1 MKNKI
6 LIKAVILLLV
16 FANFSSVFAFD
27 DCILSFENG
36 TDGWIRV
43 SNSGEINTEYA
54 DLQHKNA
61 LYVNSPGVLAK
72 YRLNLENP
80 VTADNMIYSLSY
92 DVMIPGIKSE
102 TTKQTVSVCGLGS
115 NSVMGFYG
123 LRIDNG
129 EVSYA
134 NGYNTTG
141 ISTAYSGGEA
151 LKISEG
157 VWHNLKTVYNRAS
170 GIFTYYV
177 DNAPLRTQK
186 GDILRVKAYEKIE
199 NYKITK
205 LELVSRNLSETDRIY
220 IDNITLKQEAKMPEY
235 TGVNVY
241 GARIFDDIGNEI
253 MPDKIKDEDNFNISF
268 DYTSDKNFFYAAAFY
283 KDGALKDILCAQTDM
298 KNNGF
303 ECRENI
309 KAENKYGA
317 DTLKLFVLESAES
330 LRPYKVRW
338 KKDEKSEIFV
348 SLDNTVIK
356 NESFFVS
363 GSELSV
369 ETHGGKN
376 GILLKPPVMDSDI
389 AVSQKKKYDSTL
401 GGPESAY
408 YINFDVCEESF
419 LNRAD
424 GLCLDAQVCYFDEGY
439 GAFTLEYDTISE
451 SLKEAEYVELN
462 DTKTWKVHT
471 FRLKNAHFTGKN
483 TDFRLATWGEIMRYS
498 NTGVV
503 FSSVKL
509 TNTKMKNQLDIK
521 ALSAHTGNIYYTG
534 ENMAFDIKISPGAFY
549 NYSKSLGEYDAVL
562 KYTILDENKNEVKTL
577 GEKTVSVKPN
587 RQISDT
593 VTFNVE
599 KYGIYY
605 LKTEIMCKKYDV
617 FGEKETEFSYVNSD
631 KTTVNYDF
639 GITGGQMIDGT
650 DKLAKNAGIGSMR
663 WVRNMRNVMS
673 LTYNDTSYTL
683 KEKGISAD
691 WKNWQNTLNSNGFDI
706 INTLLAQSM
715 PYSNQT
721 KNGYK
726 LHIPYGEDGRNLF
739 AQYCKYFA
747 QNVSS
752 KYYEIWN
759 EFDSPAGV
767 SYNMNGE
774 DYRNYGN
781 LLTAAADAIYACDKD
796 AEIISVVSGHKNTH
810 EKAIKRV
817 IELIDSGKAK
827 NTLDK
832 YFNIASAH
840 PYHWNDNPL
849 FAEYTDTGEMTDM
862 YKHMKEIRDLYDSYN
877 LENTRLYVT
886 EVAWSPHYTAYN
898 EYGAFPENKNIIADP
913 QKAIRKP
920 ITEKQQGSYLVQTY
934 VMMKKD
940 NLVEKFIP
948 YLFVRQTNVRVDR
961 DKNMGILKNY
971 KSYLEDVPL
980 AATNAYLAISNMNML
995 LANARYVSDFYFDD
1009 AKKTAVCYRYKQDS
1023 GNDIA
1028 VLWSAK
1034 EEGEA
1039 ASVNFGCNKITVYD
1053 EYGNA
1058 SEMTSGSGIYNF
1070 NLTQSTLYV
1079 CGNFSEFKKN

>member
-1 MKNKI
+1 MKNKVV
-6 LIKAVILLLV
+6 LKAIILLLILT
-16 FANFSSVFAFD
+16 NFISVLAFD
-27 DCILSFENG
+27 GCVLNFENG
-36 TDGWIRV
+36 TGDWTRV
-43 SNSGEINTEYA
+43 SSAGEMYTENV
-54 DLQHKNA
+54 DSVHKNA

-80 VTADNMIYSLSY
+80 VPADDKIYSLSY
-92 DVMIPGIKSE
+92 DIKIDE
-102 TTKQTVSVCGLGS
+102 IKNQTTKQTVSVYGLGS
-115 NSVMGFYG
+115 NNVMAFYG

-129 EVSYA
+129 EVSYP
-134 NGYNTTG
+134 NGYDTTA
-141 ISTAYSGGEA
+141 ISTAQSGGET
-151 LKISEG
+151 LKISQGE
-157 VWHNLKTVYNRAS
+157 WHNLKTVYNRAS

-177 DNAPLRTQK
+177 DNLPVRTQK
-186 GDILRVKAYEKIE
+186 GDVLRVKAYEKIE
-199 NYKITK
+199 NYKIAK
-205 LELVSRNLSETDRIY
+205 IELVSRNLSETDRIY
-220 IDNITLKQEAKMPEY
+220 IDNITIKEEAEIPEY

-241 GARIFDDIGNEI
+241 GARIYDGTGNEI
-253 MPDKIKDEDNFNISF
+253 LPNNIQGADKFNLSF
-268 DYTSDKNFFYAAAFY
+268 DYTADKDFSYAAALY
-283 KDGALKDILCAQTDM
+283 KNGALKDIVCAETDTA
-298 KNNGF
+298 NNGY

-309 KAENKYGA
+309 EIENKSGA
-317 DTLKLFVLESAES
+317 DTLKLFALDSLKS
-330 LRPYKVRW
+330 LRPYKVQW
-338 KKDEKSEIFV
+338 KNDEKSEISV
-348 SLDNTVIK
+348 LLDKTAIQ
-356 NESFFVS
+356 NENFSVS
-363 GSELSV
+363 GDELST
-369 ETHGGKN
+369 ETHGGKT

-389 AVSQKKKYDSTL
+389 AAAQKKKYSSTL

-408 YINFDVCEESF
+408 YINFDVNEKSF
-419 LNRAD
+419 LNRTD
-424 GLCLDAQVCYFDEGY
+424 GLCIEAEVCYFDEGY
-439 GAFTLEYDTISE
+439 GAFTLEYDTLYE
-451 SLKEAEYVELN
+451 SLKEAEYVELDN
-462 DTKTWKVHT
+462 TKTWKTHM
-471 FRLKNAHFTGKN
+471 FKLKNAHFTGEN

-509 TNTKMKNQLDIK
+509 KNTGAKNQFEIT
-521 ALSAHTGNIYYTG
+521 ASSSHTGNIYYTG
-534 ENMAFDIKISPGAFY
+534 ENMAFDIKISPCAFY
-549 NYSKSLGEYDAVL
+549 NYSKSFGEYDAVL
-562 KYTILDENKNEVKTL
+562 KYTLLDQNKNEVSKIGT
-577 GEKTVSVKPN
+577 KTVSVKPC
-587 RQISDT
+587 QTVSDT
-593 VTFNVE
+593 VAFDVQ

-605 LKTEIMCKKYDV
+605 LKIEIICDKYNV

-639 GITGGQMIDGT
+639 GITGGQKIANT
-650 DKLAKNAGIGSMR
+650 EKLAKNAGIGSMR
-663 WVRNMRNVMS
+663 WVRNMRDVMS

-683 KEKGISAD
+683 KEKGISTE
-691 WKNWQNTLNSNGFDI
+691 WKNWQNTLEANGFDI

-726 LHIPYGEDGRNLF
+726 LHIPYGDDGRDLF
-739 AQYCKYFA
+739 ARYCKYFA

-752 KYYEIWN
+752 QYYEIWN
-759 EFDSPAGV
+759 EFDSPAGK

-781 LLTAAADAIYACDKD
+781 LLVKSADTVYSCDPD
-796 AEIISVVSGHKNTH
+796 AEIIAVVSGSKSTH

-817 IELIDSGKAK
+817 IELIGAGKAE

-877 LENTRLYVT
+877 LKNTRLYVT

-898 EYGAFPENKNIIADP
+898 EYGAFPDNKNIIADP
-913 QKAIRKP
+913 SKAIRKP

-980 AATNAYLAISNMNML
+980 AATNAYLAVSNMNML
-995 LANARYVSDFYFDD
+995 LANAQYLSDFYFDD
-1009 AKKTAVCYRYKQDS
+1009 TSKTAVCYRYSKNS

-1034 EEGEA
+1034 EDGENV
-1039 ASVNFGCNKITVYD
+1039 SVNFGCKKITVYD

-1058 SEMTSGSGIYNF
+1058 SEMQSDSGIYSF
-1070 NLTQSTLYV
+1070 NLTQSTVYAT
-1079 CGNFSEFKKN
+1079 GNFSEFKKN